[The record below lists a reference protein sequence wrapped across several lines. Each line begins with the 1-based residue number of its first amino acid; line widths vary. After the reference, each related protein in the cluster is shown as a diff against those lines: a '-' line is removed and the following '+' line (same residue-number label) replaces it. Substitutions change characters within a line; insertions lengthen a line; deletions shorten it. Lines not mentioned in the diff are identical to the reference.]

1 MNHKMPLTT
10 TVLITLSLLLAAS
23 VSPADVP
30 TACKV
35 DNIHR
40 IKQITNYCGPA
51 CLAMVL
57 RHYGKDITQE
67 AIGKEVYDAVTGATN
82 GADMLLYARQQ
93 GFAAYSWNS
102 SVADLKDKIAQGIP
116 VIVLQENSR
125 RDSSGHFRVVIGY
138 DEDTANFSVL
148 DPYYDEITDIK
159 YSECDRLWKGL
170 GYWGLLIVPVG
181 KDKFKQELEDRNPV
195 VHMDLAFAK
204 YKHKIYDSAL
214 KEARTALRLEPGNTF
229 ALSMVT
235 KIQRALAAGPK

>member
-10 TVLITLSLLLAAS
+10 TVLLTLSLLVTATTA
-23 VSPADVP
+23 PAQAP

-35 DNIHR
+35 DNILR
-40 IKQITNYCGPA
+40 IEQITNYCGPA
-51 CLAMVL
+51 CLAMVM
-57 RHYGKDITQE
+57 RHFGKDITQE
-67 AIGKEVYDAVTGATN
+67 AIGRDVYDAVTGATN

-102 SVADLKDKIAQGIP
+102 SIADLKDKIAHGIP

-125 RDSSGHFRVVIGY
+125 RDSSGHFRVVVGY
-138 DEDTANFSVL
+138 DDDAGTLYVL
-148 DPYYDEITDIK
+148 DPYYDEITDMK
-159 YSECDRLWKGL
+159 YSECDRLWKSM
-170 GYWGLLIVPVG
+170 GYWALLIVPAER
-181 KDKFKQELEDRNPV
+181 DKFKPELEDRNPV

-204 YKHKIYDSAL
+204 YKHKKYDSAL